1 MMNEEPPPRG
11 SLFFCLLFF
20 WVSKRKVRFNRQKIF
35 LSLMSTTRPSI
46 EERFCVP
53 TLEKDGANPAR
64 LWNFF
69 FCALYND
76 GKIFGRKKFWR
87 KANRRRSAK

>member
-11 SLFFCLLFF
+11 SLFF

-35 LSLMSTTRPSI
+35 LRLMSTTRPSI

-53 TLEKDGANPAR
+53 TLEKKGT
-64 LWNFF
+64 
-69 FCALYND
+69 
-76 GKIFGRKKFWR
+76 KIFHGLRGCGIFFLRVVK
-87 KANRRRSAK
+87 